1 MSSNVL
7 MYVYLYLTVGGG
19 QEGGQEGDEEEELR
33 VEQMELH
40 SDIHLY
46 SV

>member
-19 QEGGQEGDEEEELR
+19 QEGGQGVDEEELR

-40 SDIHLY
+40 SEIHLY

>member
-1 MSSNVL
+1 

-19 QEGGQEGDEEEELR
+19 QEGGQGGGQGGDEEELR

>member
-19 QEGGQEGDEEEELR
+19 QEGGQGGDEEELR